1 MVRDRHESKGAQG
14 EVRQFKGSTV
24 FDWDAEPA
32 DERPSEFARS
42 TGYSGLSSYSAL
54 DTPAARRASRRGGSG
69 SLWVAVAVVIGLSV
83 AGILALARLLHH
95 G

>member
-14 EVRQFKGSTV
+14 GVRQFKGSTV

-32 DERPSEFARS
+32 DERPSEFSRS
-42 TGYSGLSSYSAL
+42 TGYSGLSSYTAL
-54 DTPAARRASRRGGSG
+54 DTPAARRVSRQSG
-69 SLWVAVAVVIGLSV
+69 SVSFWLGVAVVIGLSV
-83 AGILALARLLHH
+83 AGILALAKLLHH